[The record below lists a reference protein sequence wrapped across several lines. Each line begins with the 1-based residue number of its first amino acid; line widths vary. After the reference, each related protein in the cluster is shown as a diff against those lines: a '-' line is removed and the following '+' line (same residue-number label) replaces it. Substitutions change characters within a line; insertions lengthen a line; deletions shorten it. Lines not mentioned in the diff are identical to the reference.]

1 MGKRT
6 KDVIVVSLAIGAA
19 VASLYFG
26 FAGRSPKLNLDPYE
40 VLGAVTAE
48 ETAKLL
54 ADKGLVLV
62 MARDTGADKNPSVEA
77 ELNAFQQTLKKHP
90 GLRLVTERI
99 QVTPML
105 MMATGGGVPP
115 DQLFKALET
124 HANVGA
130 LVLFFGFPPLAD
142 PELEALEKSGIKI
155 VVVSSF
161 HSGYKRLLERRAIH
175 LAILPRQEA
184 TQPSSQAPRSLRERF
199 DQDYI
204 IVTPV
209 EAARLP

>member
-1 MGKRT
+1 MDKRT
-6 KDVIVVSLAIGAA
+6 KDLIVVSLALGAA
-19 VASLYFG
+19 VVSLYFG
-26 FAGRSPKLNLDPYE
+26 FAGRSPQINLDAYE

-54 ADKGLVLV
+54 ADHGLVLV
-62 MARDTGADKNPSVEA
+62 MARDSGADKNPSVEA
-77 ELNAFQQTLKKHP
+77 ELDAFQQTLKKHP
-90 GLRLVTERI
+90 GLRLVTERV

-115 DQLFKALET
+115 DQLFKALKT

-142 PELEALEKSGIKI
+142 PELEALAKSGVKT

-161 HSGYKRLLERRAIH
+161 LPDYKRLLERRAIH
-175 LAILPRQEA
+175 LAIV
-184 TQPSSQAPRSLRERF
+184 PRSEAPAPASRAPSTLRERF
-199 DQDYI
+199 DQDYS

>member
-1 MGKRT
+1 MHNRT
-6 KDVIVVSLAIGAA
+6 KDVIVGSLALGAA
-19 VASLYFG
+19 AASLYFG

-62 MARDTGADKNPSVEA
+62 MARGTGADKNPSVEA
-77 ELNAFQQTLKKHP
+77 ELKAFQQTLKKHP
-90 GLRLVTERI
+90 GLRLVTERV

-115 DQLFKALET
+115 DQFFKVLET

-130 LVLFFGFPPLAD
+130 LVLFFGFPALAD
-142 PELEALEKSGIKI
+142 PELEALEKSGVKT

-161 HSGYKRLLERRAIH
+161 HPGYKQLLERRAIH
-175 LAILPRQEA
+175 LAIVPRQDA
-184 TQPSSQAPRSLRERF
+184 TQPGSQAPRTLRERF
-199 DQDYI
+199 DQDYT
-204 IVTPV
+204 IVTPG
-209 EAARLP
+209 EAARFP

>member
-1 MGKRT
+1 MNKQT
-6 KDVIVVSLAIGAA
+6 KDVM
-19 VASLYFG
+19 VASLAAGAAAVSLYFA
-26 FAGRSPKLNLDPYE
+26 FAGRSPKIDLNSYE

-54 ADKGLVLV
+54 GNKGQVLV

-77 ELNAFQQTLKKHP
+77 ELKAFRQTLKQHA
-90 GLRLVTERI
+90 GLSQVTER
-99 QVTPML
+99 VLATPML

-124 HANVGA
+124 HTNVGA
-130 LVLFFGFPPLAD
+130 VVLFCAVPPLAD
-142 PELEALEKSGIKI
+142 SESETLKKHGVKT

-161 HSGYKRLLERRAIH
+161 HPDYRRLLEQQVIH
-175 LAILPRQEA
+175 LVIVLRPDAPLPGA
-184 TQPSSQAPRSLRERF
+184 QPPRTLRERF

-204 IVTPV
+204 IVTPAD
-209 EAARLP
+209 AARLP

>member
-1 MGKRT
+1 MDKRT
-6 KDVIVVSLAIGAA
+6 KDVIVGSLALGAA
-19 VASLYFG
+19 VASLYLG

-77 ELNAFQQTLKKHP
+77 ELHAFEQTLEKHP
-90 GLRLVTERI
+90 GLRLVTERV

-105 MMATGGGVPP
+105 MMATGGGLPP
-115 DQLFKALET
+115 DQLFKAIET

-142 PELEALEKSGIKI
+142 PELEALAKSGVKT

-161 HSGYKRLLERRAIH
+161 HPGYKRLLERRAIH
-175 LAILPRQEA
+175 LAIAPRQEA
-184 TQPSSQAPRSLRERF
+184 LPPGAQAPRTMRERF

-209 EAARLP
+209 EAASLP

>member
-1 MGKRT
+1 MDKRT
-6 KDVIVVSLAIGAA
+6 KDVIVVSLALGAA
-19 VASLYFG
+19 VASLYLG
-26 FAGRSPKLNLDPYE
+26 FAGRSPKLNLDPYD

-54 ADKGLVLV
+54 EDKGLVLV
-62 MARDTGADKNPSVEA
+62 IAGDTGADQNPSVEA
-77 ELNAFQQTLKKHP
+77 ELNAFQRMLKKHP
-90 GLRLVTERI
+90 GLRLVTERV

-115 DQLFKALET
+115 DQLFKVLET

-142 PELEALEKSGIKI
+142 PELEALEKFGIKT

-161 HSGYKRLLERRAIH
+161 HPSYKRLLERRAIH
-175 LAILPRQEA
+175 LAIVPRQEA
-184 TQPSSQAPRSLRERF
+184 SQPGSREPRSLRERF

>member
-1 MGKRT
+1 MDKRT
-6 KDVIVVSLAIGAA
+6 KDVIVVSFALGAA
-19 VASLYFG
+19 VVSLYFG

-54 ADKGLVLV
+54 ADKGRVLV

-77 ELNAFQQTLKKHP
+77 ELTAFQQTLKKHP
-90 GLRLVTERI
+90 GLRLVTERV

-105 MMATGGGVPP
+105 MMATGGSVPP

-124 HANVGA
+124 HTNVGA
-130 LVLFFGFPPLAD
+130 LVLFFGFPALAD
-142 PELEALEKSGIKI
+142 AELEALEKSGVKT

-161 HSGYKRLLERRAIH
+161 LPGYKRLLERRAIH
-175 LAILPRQEA
+175 LAIVPRQEA
-184 TQPSSQAPRSLRERF
+184 LPPNNQAPRTMRERF
-199 DQDYI
+199 DQDYS

-209 EAARLP
+209 EAASLP

>member
-1 MGKRT
+1 MAKRT
-6 KDVIVVSLAIGAA
+6 KDVIVASLALGAA
-19 VASLYFG
+19 VVSLYFG
-26 FAGRSPKLNLDPYE
+26 FAGRAPKINLDPYE
-40 VLGAVTAE
+40 VLGVVTAE

-62 MARDTGADKNPSVEA
+62 LARDTGAEKNPSVEA
-77 ELNAFQQTLKKHP
+77 ELKAFQQTIKKRA
-90 GLRLVTERI
+90 GLRVLTERV

-105 MMATGGGVPP
+105 MMATGGSVPP
-115 DQLFKALET
+115 DQLFKALQT
-124 HANVGA
+124 HPNVGA

-142 PELEALEKSGIKI
+142 PELEVLAKSGVKT

-161 HSGYKRLLERRAIH
+161 HPGYKRLLERRAIH
-175 LAILPRQEA
+175 LAIVPRPE
-184 TQPSSQAPRSLRERF
+184 PPPPDSQAPRALRERF

-204 IVTPV
+204 IVTPA

>member
-1 MGKRT
+1 MDKRAQNL
-6 KDVIVVSLAIGAA
+6 IVVTLALGAA
-19 VASLYFG
+19 AVSLYFG
-26 FAGRSPKLNLDPYE
+26 FAGRSPQINLDPYE

-54 ADKGLVLV
+54 ADNGLVLV

-77 ELNAFQQTLKKHP
+77 ELDAFQQTLKKHP
-90 GLRLVTERI
+90 RLRLVTERV

-105 MMATGGGVPP
+105 MMTTGGGVPP
-115 DQLFKALET
+115 DQLFKALQT
-124 HANVGA
+124 HTNVGA

-142 PELEALEKSGIKI
+142 PELEALAKAGAKI

-161 HSGYKRLLERRAIH
+161 HPDYKRLLERRAIH
-175 LAILPRQEA
+175 LAII
-184 TQPSSQAPRSLRERF
+184 PRSEAPSPGSQTPRTVRERF
-199 DQDYI
+199 DRDYV

-209 EAARLP
+209 EAARSP

>member
-1 MGKRT
+1 MDKRT
-6 KDVIVVSLAIGAA
+6 KDVIVVSLALAAA

-54 ADKGLVLV
+54 ANKGLVLV
-62 MARDTGADKNPSVEA
+62 LARDTGADKNPSVEA

-99 QVTPML
+99 EVAPML

-115 DQLFKALET
+115 DQPFKVLET

-130 LVLFFGFPPLAD
+130 LVLFFGFPALAD
-142 PELEALEKSGIKI
+142 AELEALEKSGVKT

-161 HSGYKRLLERRAIH
+161 RPGYRRLLERRAIH
-175 LAILPRQEA
+175 LAIVPRSEA
-184 TQPSSQAPRSLRERF
+184 LSPVSQAPWTLRERF

-204 IVTPV
+204 IVTPA

>member
-1 MGKRT
+1 MNKRA
-6 KDVIVVSLAIGAA
+6 KDLIVVSLALGAA
-19 VASLYFG
+19 AVSVYFG
-26 FAGRSPKLNLDPYE
+26 FAGRSPPINLDPYE

-77 ELNAFQQTLKKHP
+77 ELSAFHRTLKKHP
-90 GLRLVTERI
+90 GLRLVTERV

-115 DQLFKALET
+115 DQLFKALQT
-124 HANVGA
+124 HTNVGA

-142 PELEALEKSGIKI
+142 SELETLAKSGVRI

-161 HSGYKRLLERRAIH
+161 HPDYKRLLERRAIH
-175 LAILPRQEA
+175 LAIAPRPEA
-184 TQPSSQAPRSLRERF
+184 LSPGSQAPRTVRERF